1 MGEGNGNVTAGRPA
15 STASQVVVVGLDFGG
30 TKIAVAVCELSGERL
45 ASTTIPID
53 LDGGEPGDIA
63 RANLDQG
70 IAAVRVL
77 LEQAAPG
84 AQLAAVGA
92 CTFGIPTAKR
102 IHLAPAIPGWGDLAL
117 EVELSAAFPGAVIRV
132 ANDVKA
138 AAAAEARWG
147 SLVGCDPAIYVNLG
161 TGLAIA
167 IVTGGRVVFGAHG
180 AAGEIAYNLRTLD
193 DLEVPVGERVLLEE
207 VVSGRALGQRAT
219 RLADRPLTAADVL
232 ETVDEDD
239 GHTLVLEEF
248 LWELCFHL
256 VNLAIA
262 LDPARIAVGG
272 GMVRSWKR
280 FEPRIRASLEAG
292 VPFPPELVL
301 GRFPF
306 DAPLVGAVALASE
319 AAGAAAAIASTGSA
333 DISGADISSTGNSST
348 DKSNTDNSS
357 TGNRE
362 RNGGGRGR
370 AAAGTSI
377 DVEGTISTQMGR
389 QQ

>member
-1 MGEGNGNVTAGRPA
+1 LGEGNGSTTADGRA
-15 STASQVVVVGLDFGG
+15 SAPSRVVLGLDFGG

-45 ASTTIPID
+45 ASTTVAID
-53 LDGGEPGDIA
+53 LEGDDPGEVANLNLQKGIALA
-63 RANLDQG
+63 RALLD
-70 IAAVRVL
+70 R
-77 LEQAAPG
+77 AAPG
-84 AQLAAVGA
+84 AELAAVGA

-117 EVELSAAFPGAVIRV
+117 EVELAAAFPGSEIRV

-147 SLVGCDPAIYVNLG
+147 ALVGCDPAIYVNLG

-167 IVTGGRVVFGAHG
+167 IVTGGHVVFGAHG

-193 DLEVPVGERVLLEE
+193 DLEVPAGERVLLEE

-219 RLADRPLTAADVL
+219 RLGDRPLTAADVL

-272 GMVRSWKR
+272 GMVGSWKR

-306 DAPLVGAVALASE
+306 DAPLVGAAALASE
-319 AAGAAAAIASTGSA
+319 AAGAVGAVEPGSSDRTGA
-333 DISGADISSTGNSST
+333 GPGTAGAGD
-348 DKSNTDNSS
+348 
-357 TGNRE
+357 
-362 RNGGGRGR
+362 
-370 AAAGTSI
+370 SI
-377 DVEGTISTQMGR
+377 DSEGNISAQTGR